1 MVINMKN
8 FKRAIA
14 CIFIFVGGIGLPTAL
29 LSLFNP
35 FGAKLYDAGDPLG
48 SPVTFD
54 EGIVAIIIYIILFVV
69 GLCLAVSE
77 RRNAEPG

>member
-1 MVINMKN
+1 MQN

-35 FGAKLYDAGDPLG
+35 FGAKIHDSGDPLG
-48 SPVTFD
+48 SPVTFG
-54 EGIVAIIIYIILFVV
+54 ESMLAICIYLLLLVI
-69 GLCLAVSE
+69 GLWLAVAA
-77 RRNAEPG
+77 RRDQENR